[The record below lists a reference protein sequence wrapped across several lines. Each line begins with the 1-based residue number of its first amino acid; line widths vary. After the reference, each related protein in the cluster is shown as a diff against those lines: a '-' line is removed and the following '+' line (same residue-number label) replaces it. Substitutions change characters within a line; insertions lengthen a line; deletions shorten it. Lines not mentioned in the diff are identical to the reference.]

1 MSIQKKVVIAILIV
15 GFIVLATSLSATYYQ
30 VRNVIREENGE
41 DFASIAKKTAERID
55 ATLRDEITTFR
66 YLAANPAFIKGVME
80 NNRESIEPYLT
91 YYMSYIE
98 ERKEHIDLLVVNEE
112 GKVVAAGNLILQ
124 YSSDQS
130 NELWWKR
137 TYRNGVGKVSV
148 GNIYIDTLTGSRIF
162 DVGIPVLDPATGRF
176 AGAIRSIINAD
187 IFFSFI
193 NEMNFGRSGHSML
206 LDSEGTPIIC
216 TMLPLSEHV
225 INRSL
230 INLIT
235 TGGGG
240 WGIAEDDSH
249 GGNNS
254 VIGFSPV
261 EHINSLGPENINGHQ
276 WYTFVSQDPKE
287 TFAPAKRLILK
298 VFFFNSGVVLI
309 ISLLGF
315 FIVRRLL
322 IQPVTL
328 LRDGVDRIRKG
339 DLDHRVDIHTG
350 DELESLADGYNR
362 MGDALKESYS
372 DLEKKIKERTT
383 ELEKTMNYLESILRY
398 STDMIITA
406 DMDGR
411 IVTFNE
417 GAEQMLGYKRD
428 EVAGTFMDDYYYNN
442 EERGK
447 LLEVIQRGGMVNNYE
462 TQLVRKDGKIIDI
475 SLSLS
480 ILKDEKGKVIGTVGI
495 SKDITNLKLAQ
506 QQLKEYSHNL
516 ESMVEKRT
524 QELEESRSH
533 LEAMLSGIADGIVF
547 ADQENKITF
556 INEAAES
563 IFGIKRGEWIGKDF
577 KFAHSAEAHE
587 KALRLIEEMREG
599 KIKSY
604 SSEIRSGEKTV
615 FIHFSPIMHG
625 QEYLGVIFIAR
636 DITEMKS
643 LQAELMQSEKLAL
656 IGKMSSSIAHELRN
670 PLVPIGGFANL
681 IYKRVE
687 DGSPLK
693 KYADIIVREINRMEG
708 LLQNILYFTKEVKP
722 VLEPVN
728 LNEIINDLLF
738 MYNKT
743 CSDKNIELKVRL
755 SSDMPVIQIDPSK
768 IRQALINILTNA
780 VHAMSDG
787 GILTIESSMK
797 EKDGMP
803 YAFISI
809 EDTGAGIPEEV
820 RKSIFE
826 PFFTTKIQ
834 GLGLGLTLTKAI
846 VDAHGGKIAVE
857 SMEGRGTTF
866 TIILPL

>member
-1 MSIQKKVVIAILIV
+1 
-15 GFIVLATSLSATYYQ
+15 
-30 VRNVIREENGE
+30 
-41 DFASIAKKTAERID
+41 
-55 ATLRDEITTFR
+55 
-66 YLAANPAFIKGVME
+66 
-80 NNRESIEPYLT
+80 
-91 YYMSYIE
+91 
-98 ERKEHIDLLVVNEE
+98 
-112 GKVVAAGNLILQ
+112 
-124 YSSDQS
+124 
-130 NELWWKR
+130 
-137 TYRNGVGKVSV
+137 
-148 GNIYIDTLTGSRIF
+148 
-162 DVGIPVLDPATGRF
+162 
-176 AGAIRSIINAD
+176 
-187 IFFSFI
+187 
-193 NEMNFGRSGHSML
+193 
-206 LDSEGTPIIC
+206 
-216 TMLPLSEHV
+216 
-225 INRSL
+225 
-230 INLIT
+230 
-235 TGGGG
+235 
-240 WGIAEDDSH
+240 
-249 GGNNS
+249 
-254 VIGFSPV
+254 
-261 EHINSLGPENINGHQ
+261 
-276 WYTFVSQDPKE
+276 
-287 TFAPAKRLILK
+287 
-298 VFFFNSGVVLI
+298 
-309 ISLLGF
+309 
-315 FIVRRLL
+315 
-322 IQPVTL
+322 VTL
-328 LRDGVDRIRKG
+328 LHDGVDRIRKG